1 MFFPAPGQLPHA
13 RRPLAGHVLGI
24 VVAFRLLEY
33 LGKFSMTQLNET
45 TLNELVGRVLGDLG
59 GAVSVPLV
67 RIGDALGLYQTLRD
81 IGPTTAD
88 HLAKAAG
95 CAPRYVR
102 EWLAAQAASGYVS
115 YEDGAFSLTPEQA
128 FVFADPDSPANMV
141 GAFDAAAAMTENQQK
156 VQTAFKTGKGVAWGD
171 QAGCLFCA
179 VARLFRPGYVNALV
193 QDWLPSLDGVLDKL
207 KAGITVADVGC
218 GHGLSTILM
227 AQAFP
232 RSEFV
237 GYDFHQAS
245 IAAAT
250 AHARSHG
257 LTNLR
262 FEVGRAQDF
271 EGQGYDLVTCFD
283 CLHDM
288 GDPQA
293 AAAHI
298 RRALKPTGTW
308 MVVEPM
314 AGDAIEDN
322 FNPVGRIYYS
332 ASTMICVPT
341 SLAQETGLALGAQA
355 GEQRIAEV
363 IRSGGFTKVRRAAE
377 TPLNMVLE
385 AT

>member
-1 MFFPAPGQLPHA
+1 
-13 RRPLAGHVLGI
+13 
-24 VVAFRLLEY
+24 
-33 LGKFSMTQLNET
+33 MTQLNEA
-45 TLNELVGRVLGDLG
+45 TLNELVGRVLGDIG

-67 RIGDALGLYQTLRD
+67 RIGDALGLYRTLKE
-81 IGPTTAD
+81 IGPATAD
-88 HLAKAAG
+88 ELASAAG
-95 CAPRYVR
+95 CASRYMR
-102 EWLAAQAASGYVS
+102 EWLSAQAASGYVRH
-115 YEDGAFSLTPEQA
+115 EGGTFSLTPEQS
-128 FVFADPDSPANMV
+128 FIFAEPDSPV
-141 GAFDAAAAMTENQQK
+141 HLIGAFDTAAAMVENQPK
-156 VQTAFKTGKGVAWGD
+156 VQAAFKTGRGVAWGE
-171 QAGCLFCA
+171 QAGCMFCA

-193 QDWLPSLDGVLDKL
+193 QDWLPALDGVVDRL
-207 KAGITVADVGC
+207 KAGATVADVGC

-232 RSEFV
+232 KSHFT
-237 GYDFHQAS
+237 GYDFHPAS
-245 IAAAT
+245 IAAAI

-257 LTNLR
+257 LTNLT

-271 EGQGYDLVTCFD
+271 GGRDFDLITCFD

-293 AAAHI
+293 AASHI
-298 RRALKPTGTW
+298 RKALKAGGTW

-314 AGDAIEDN
+314 AGDALDDN
-322 FNPVGRIYYS
+322 INPIGRIYYS

-355 GEQRIAEV
+355 GEKRIAEV
-363 IRSGGFTKVRRAAE
+363 IRSGGFRRVRRAAE

>member
-1 MFFPAPGQLPHA
+1 MPLDETKLTEFVGQ
-13 RRPLAGHVLGI
+13 
-24 VVAFRLLEY
+24 
-33 LGKFSMTQLNET
+33 
-45 TLNELVGRVLGDLG
+45 VLGDLG

-67 RIGDALGLYQTLRD
+67 RIGDALGLYRSLAE
-81 IGPTTAD
+81 IGPATAED
-88 HLAKAAG
+88 LAAAAG

-102 EWLAAQAASGYVS
+102 EWLSAQAASGYVTHAQ
-115 YEDGAFSLTPEQA
+115 GRFSLSPEQA
-128 FVFADPDSPANMV
+128 MVFATPDSPVNLI
-141 GAFDAAAAMTENQQK
+141 GAFDTAAAMVENQAK
-156 VQTAFKTGKGVAWGD
+156 VQAAFRTGKGVAWGE

-193 QDWLPSLDGVLDKL
+193 QEWLPALDGVVEKL
-207 KAGITVADVGC
+207 TAGARVADVGC
-218 GHGLSTILM
+218 GHGLSTVLM

-232 RSEFV
+232 ASDFV
-237 GYDFHQAS
+237 GYDFHPGS

-250 AHARSHG
+250 AHARAHG
-257 LTNLR
+257 VANVR

-271 EGQGYDLVTCFD
+271 PGEGYDLVTCFD

-298 RRALKPTGTW
+298 RKALVPDGTW
-308 MVVEPM
+308 MVVEPA
-314 AGDAIEDN
+314 AGNALEDN
-322 FNPVGRIYYS
+322 LNPVGRLYYS

-355 GEQRIAEV
+355 GERRIAEV
-363 IRSGGFTKVRRAAE
+363 IRSGGFSRVRRAAE

-385 AT
+385 AS

>member
-1 MFFPAPGQLPHA
+1 MPAAALINIILQTSEAEAA
-13 RRPLAGHVLGI
+13 RGKEEHHV
-24 VVAFRLLEY
+24 
-33 LGKFSMTQLNET
+33 TQIDESK
-45 TLNELVGRVLGDLG
+45 LNELVGRVLGDLG

-67 RIGDALGLYQTLRD
+67 RIGDTLGLYAALRK
-81 IGPTTAD
+81 IGRATAD
-88 HLAKAAG
+88 EIAVEAD

-102 EWLAAQAASGYVS
+102 EWLSAQAASGHVS
-115 YEDGAFSLTPEQA
+115 HEGGRFSLTPEQA
-128 FVFADPDSPANMV
+128 LVFSEPDSPVNLI
-141 GAFDAAAAMTENQQK
+141 GAFDTAAAMMENQPK
-156 VQTAFKTGKGVAWGD
+156 VQAAFKTGKGVAWGE
-171 QAGCLFCA
+171 QAGCMFCA

-193 QDWLPSLDGVLDKL
+193 QEWLPALDGVVDKL
-207 KAGITVADVGC
+207 KSGAKVSDVGC

-232 RSEFV
+232 KSRFT
-237 GYDFHQAS
+237 GYDFHPSS

-250 AHARSHG
+250 AHARAHG
-257 LTNLR
+257 VSNVI

-271 EGQGYDLVTCFD
+271 AGGSFDLITCFD

-288 GDPQA
+288 GDPEA

-298 RRALKPTGTW
+298 RTALADGGTW

-314 AGDAIEDN
+314 AGDTLEDN
-322 FNPVGRIYYS
+322 FNPVGRLYYS

-355 GEQRIAEV
+355 GEKRLSEV
-363 IRSGGFTKVRRAAE
+363 IRSGGFKKVRRAAV

>member
-1 MFFPAPGQLPHA
+1 
-13 RRPLAGHVLGI
+13 
-24 VVAFRLLEY
+24 
-33 LGKFSMTQLNET
+33 MTQLNET
-45 TLNELVGRVLGDLG
+45 TLNELVGRILGDLG

-67 RIGDALGLYQTLRD
+67 RIGDALGLYKTLKE
-81 IGPTTAD
+81 IGPAKAD
-88 HLAKAAG
+88 ELADAAG
-95 CAPRYVR
+95 CARRYVR
-102 EWLAAQAASGYVS
+102 EWLSAQTASGYVHH
-115 YEDGAFSLTPEQA
+115 EHGRFSLTPEQS
-128 FVFADPDSPANMV
+128 FVFAEPDSPVNLI
-141 GAFDAAAAMTENQQK
+141 GGFDTAAAMVENQPK
-156 VQTAFKTGKGVAWGD
+156 VQSAFKTGRGVAWGD

-179 VARLFRPGYVNALV
+179 VSRLFRPGYVNALV
-193 QDWLPSLDGVLDKL
+193 KEWLPALDGVIDKL
-207 KAGITVADVGC
+207 KAGASVSDVGC
-218 GHGLSTILM
+218 GHRVSTVLM

-232 RSEFV
+232 DSRFI
-237 GYDFHQAS
+237 GYDFHPAS

-257 LTNLR
+257 LTNLD

-271 EGQGYDLVTCFD
+271 GGRDFDLVTCFD

-288 GDPQA
+288 GDPKA

-298 RRALKPTGTW
+298 RNSLKDGGTW

-314 AGDAIEDN
+314 AGDTLEENI
-322 FNPVGRIYYS
+322 NPVGRLYYS

-355 GEQRIAEV
+355 GENQLAEV
-363 IRSGGFTKVRRAAE
+363 IRSGGFSHVRRAAQ

>member
-1 MFFPAPGQLPHA
+1 M
-13 RRPLAGHVLGI
+13 I
-24 VVAFRLLEY
+24 
-33 LGKFSMTQLNET
+33 QLNET
-45 TLNELVGRVLGDLG
+45 ALNELVGRVLGDLG

-67 RIGDALGLYQTLRD
+67 RIGDALDLYKTLRQ
-81 IGPTTAD
+81 IGPARAD
-88 HLAKAAG
+88 ELAEAAG
-95 CAPRYVR
+95 CATRYVR
-102 EWLAAQAASGYVS
+102 EWLAAQAASGYVH
-115 YEDGAFSLTPEQA
+115 YENGQFSLTPEQA
-128 FVFADPDSPANMV
+128 YVFAEPDSPVNLI
-141 GAFDAAAAMTENQQK
+141 GAFDTAAAMVENQPK
-156 VQTAFKTGKGVAWGD
+156 VQSAFKTGRGVAWGD

-193 QDWLPSLDGVLDKL
+193 QDWLPALDGVVDRLG
-207 KAGITVADVGC
+207 AGAAVADVGC

-232 RSEFV
+232 NSRFT
-237 GYDFHQAS
+237 GYDFHEAS

-250 AHARSHG
+250 AHAQAHG
-257 LTNLR
+257 VTNVQ

-271 EGQGYDLVTCFD
+271 GGREFDLITCFD

-288 GDPQA
+288 GDPES

-298 RRALKPTGTW
+298 RKALKKSGTW

-314 AGDAIEDN
+314 AGDKLEDN
-322 FNPVGRIYYS
+322 INPVGRLYYS

-355 GEQRIAEV
+355 GEKRLTEI
-363 IRSGGFTKVRRAAE
+363 IRSGGFANVRRAAQ

-385 AT
+385 AS